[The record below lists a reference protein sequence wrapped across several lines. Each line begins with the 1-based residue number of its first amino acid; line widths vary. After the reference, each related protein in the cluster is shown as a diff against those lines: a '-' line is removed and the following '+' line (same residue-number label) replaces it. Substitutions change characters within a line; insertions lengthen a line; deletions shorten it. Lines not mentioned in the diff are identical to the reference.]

1 MKKLVLMVAMMIAGS
16 AAMADYAYLY
26 WEVGRGGEWP
36 FLRTFDYAQIRVT
49 DQGGNVLGDV
59 PALGNYDSTGGGPIT
74 EIYSE
79 LPGSNTTLPIF
90 AKIDGYDN
98 DLYGFVVQAYLE
110 DGTLAWTSQVGYYNQ
125 LVAANSI
132 WLGDPSSLSGDISPW
147 VASIPEPTSGLLLLL
162 GVAGLALRRRRGEGE
177 R

>member
-26 WEVGRGGEWP
+26 WEVGRGEEWP
-36 FLRTFDYAQIRVT
+36 FLKTFDYAQIRVT
-49 DQGGNVLGDV
+49 DQGGNVLGNV
-59 PALGNYDSTGGGPIT
+59 SALGNYDSTGGGPIT

-110 DGTLAWTSQVGYYNQ
+110 DGTLAWTSQVGYYDQ
-125 LVAANSI
+125 LEGHV
-132 WLGDPSSLSGDISPW
+132 WQGDVTAMSGDISPW
-147 VASIPEPTSGLLLLL
+147 VATVPEPTSGLLFLL
-162 GVAGLALRRRRGEGE
+162 GLASLALRRRKNV
-177 R
+177 

>member
-1 MKKLVLMVAMMIAGS
+1 MKKLMAMVAMMIAGS

-26 WEVGRGGEWP
+26 WEVGRGEEWP

-49 DQGGNVLGDV
+49 DQGGNVLGNV
-59 PALGNYDSTGGGPIT
+59 TALGNYDSTGGGPLT
-74 EIYSE
+74 SIYSE
-79 LPGSNTTLPIF
+79 SPGSNTTLPIF

-110 DGTLAWTSQVGYYNQ
+110 DGTLAWTSQVGYYDQ
-125 LVAANSI
+125 LEGHV
-132 WLGDPSSLSGDISPW
+132 WQGDVTAMSGDISPW